1 MLKSSC
7 PKRERKWP
15 TGPITSCTAI
25 SKATEDSGWQAMT
38 SITPSQKVA
47 TSSTE
52 RGVRLGVSESGRVRV
67 GE

>member
-7 PKRERKWP
+7 PKREQKWS
-15 TGPITSCTAI
+15 TGPITNCTLV
-25 SKATEDSGWQAMT
+25 SKATKDSGWQVMT
-38 SITPSQKVA
+38 SITPSQKMA

-52 RGVRLGVSESGRVRV
+52 RGVRLGILEGGRVRV